1 MGKSFAALLLATV
14 LASAPAVVRGD
25 GMPSPEH
32 SIVSWNLGEGQS
44 ATLLVMP
51 DGGGPPF
58 TAARDPGGAVVD
70 ATIRMVL
77 KDYSGALIAN
87 FAAEDMWIESLDQ
100 GLVFCAGGSRAD
112 HNTDMHGVTSWTLP
126 RRAGGWSQ
134 TQCRVI
140 MNGQPVTGG
149 IDPPHAPGILDEET
163 AVRAEHDRV
172 RVVEGCLRGRQAVAV
187 EGEAAGAGER
197 ADDAVRADATDPLV
211 GRVRDQQAAVRRLQR
226 HQPGIAGAVFDR
238 DRHAEHAFDQ
248 FALMRKQRL
257 SGAAHYTQRR
267 QPGLNIA

>member
-1 MGKSFAALLLATV
+1 MWKIFPALLLATV

-25 GMPSPEH
+25 GFPSPEH
-32 SIVSWNLGEGQS
+32 SIVSWSLGEGQS

-70 ATIRMVL
+70 ATIRLVL
-77 KDYSGALIAN
+77 KDYSDALIAN

-112 HNTDMHGVTSWTLP
+112 HNTDMQGITSWTLP

-134 TQCRVI
+134 AQCRVI

-149 IDPPHAPGILDEET
+149 IDPALHFNSPDLDGDLEVTLTDIGLFAEAYFGDYAFAADLQFNG
-163 AVRAEHDRV
+163 AVNLGDIGV
-172 RVVEGCLRGRQAVAV
+172 L
-187 EGEAAGAGER
+187 
-197 ADDAVRADATDPLV
+197 
-211 GRVRDQQAAVRRLQR
+211 
-226 HQPGIAGAVFDR
+226 AGAV
-238 DRHAEHAFDQ
+238 
-248 FALMRKQRL
+248 
-257 SGAAHYTQRR
+257 GAGC
-267 QPGLNIA
+267 P